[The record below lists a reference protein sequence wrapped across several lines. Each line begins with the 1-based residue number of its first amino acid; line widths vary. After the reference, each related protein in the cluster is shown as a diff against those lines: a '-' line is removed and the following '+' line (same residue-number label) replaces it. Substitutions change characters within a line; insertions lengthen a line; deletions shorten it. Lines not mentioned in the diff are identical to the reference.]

1 MKNISFGIQLL
12 IAVGAAIV
20 MTTIEYFLEYF
31 LMNHFMPESKLFAS
45 CGFILMKL
53 GINTLIM
60 YGVLSFVRWFLK
72 KRE

>member
-12 IAVGAAIV
+12 IAVGAAII
-20 MTTIEYFLEYF
+20 MTTIESFLT
-31 LMNHFMPESKLFAS
+31 LHFMPENNLFSS

>member
-20 MTTIEYFLEYF
+20 MTTIEYF

-53 GINTLIM
+53 GINILIM
-60 YGVLSFVRWFLK
+60 YGVFSFVRWFLK
-72 KRE
+72 KRK